1 MSNINDKATVSL
13 FVNGEQA
20 EAAME
25 RLREKAKTLDKQLQ
39 AAMAAGDKKSA
50 NKLQREI
57 NQVTKELNK
66 TESAAKGTG
75 LVLDNLANSS
85 LYGLRSAL
93 KHLEREL
100 KATKPNTE
108 AWHRYAEQINAVKGR
123 IDELNQELEGSK
135 SAWGKFKDWAMDTWP
150 AIDLLSKGYD
160 AVVNGM
166 RQYVEAYAEMDQQ
179 MANVRKF
186 TGMSAE
192 EVAALNEELK
202 KIDTR
207 TGREELNKLAQEAGR
222 LGLSSQEDVLGFVR
236 AADKINVALDD
247 LGEGATLTLSKLTDM
262 FGDRERYGVEQSLLK
277 TGSVINELSQS
288 SSAAAPYIANFA
300 ERMSGVGIQAGMTVP
315 QIMALGAVLD
325 SMGAQVEASSTAVS
339 QVLVRMMQDPAKY
352 ARVAGLE
359 VEKFSQLLK
368 TDANEALLTFLG
380 ALNQAGGMDA
390 LAPMFKDMGESG
402 ARAIATLA
410 TLAKN
415 IDTVRQ
421 RQNEANAAFQEGVS
435 IDKEF
440 DVQNNT
446 VQAGLEKAKNRFHE
460 LAVELGERLAPLM
473 THVISVTSAMAR
485 AISVVIDFVS
495 ENKGALIG
503 AASAFL
509 VYKSAV
515 MLANAETVIMNGLQ
529 KGMTVLWKV
538 ISPLITVASLGYYKL
553 TGNIQKANVAQ
564 RALSM
569 TMKSTPWGAI
579 AAGIGLVVGLFL
591 KHISSVQKARA
602 EQREFAAHLLE
613 LKKQSTDYA
622 TAAEEAY
629 TKEISALEKL
639 YDAATKET
647 NAKELRIAAVK
658 KLQETYPQTFAN
670 FSAEQIM
677 LGQAKGAYDELT
689 ESIMKNATARAA
701 AELYLK
707 NKQIILEKDVQINTL
722 KSENKAANAEIAKF
736 DKAAADQ
743 AEALSKQSSSFSG
756 SVAAQGTAG
765 SGINVASYQ
774 NVQSSVDPSELS
786 GLRESVQ
793 KNNAK
798 INQLAGERQV
808 ARDAVNYI
816 EKQFSNDEV
825 FLSSL
830 SGPSQTTSAPP
841 VSYTPTG
848 DADTSSPNGTD
859 RFAKEKAWKEEQEAL
874 NRIAYAKGEADFE
887 QYTARM
893 TQISIDYN
901 QKLLDREDVTG
912 NERLKI
918 QADYWEAVNK
928 QNKEEYSLFVADADE
943 SYARDLRTVN
953 ENYAAR
959 LEAGNLSAKER
970 EALEKSHT
978 EALEMLELEH
988 LQNLLA
994 ITDEGT
1000 DERAKLE
1007 QQYLDARLKAA
1018 QRHQQ
1023 EYEKTLAE
1031 HEKLLASLKNE
1042 HFGMNQGEKDAEF
1055 KKQFAALTEV
1065 YNQELAAA
1073 AGNEA
1078 EILRIKEAYMAAELA
1093 LRKKYN
1099 QEGAE
1104 DSKSSYSKAIDASVE
1119 WLNGDGGKALTG
1131 TLSTLTSGMS
1141 SIFSGLSSV
1150 IQAELDIQTAKIERR
1165 YEREIELAQGNSY
1178 KVAKLEK
1185 QKEKDIA
1192 KAKNDAN
1199 RKMFAMQVIQ
1209 AVAQTATNAL
1219 NAYGS
1224 AAAIPVVGHVLAP
1237 IAAAMAVAAG
1247 MIQVA
1252 SIKKQQQASEAQGYS
1267 KGGFTKKGA
1276 VDEPAG
1282 IVHAGEWVASQKL
1295 LASPVARPMIEALDR
1310 AQRTNTIGSLK
1321 PEDVSRSIRS
1331 TDSLSRIAEDDN
1343 RGALMVAAFAQ
1354 NSQAVGAL
1362 VERLNEPIVAW
1373 TTVTG
1378 DHGIRRNLTIHERLL
1393 NNKSPKHRNYGPN
1406 N

>member
-20 EAAME
+20 ESAME
-25 RLREKAKTLDKQLQ
+25 RLRNKAADLDKQLQ

-50 NKLQREI
+50 NKLQRELDRV
-57 NQVTKELNK
+57 NKELNK

-75 LVLDNLANSS
+75 IVLDNLANSS

-222 LGLSSQEDVLGFVR
+222 LGMSSQEDVLGFVR

-380 ALNQAGGMDA
+380 ALNQAGGMES

-402 ARAIATLA
+402 ARVIATLA

-421 RQNEANAAFQEGVS
+421 RQNEANVAFQEGVS

-460 LAVELGERLAPLM
+460 LVVELGEKLSPLM
-473 THVISVTSAMAR
+473 THVISLTSAMAR

-495 ENKGALIG
+495 EHKTALVVLTTSIVSYYVAIGTVTVAQKLWTGVVLIG
-503 AASAFL
+503 KTALTSFHYAVGLCKVGVIALNQGTRAASVAFATLNKTMKANPFGL
-509 VYKSAV
+509 VISLLSTLAVALHAVFSSTKDVSDATTDLASIEKDAQSATASEIRVLDELYKRTQDQTLAMDKRIDAV
-515 MLANAETVIMNGLQ
+515 HQLQ
-529 KGMTVLWKV
+529 KLYPDYFK
-538 ISPLITVASLGYYKL
+538 
-553 TGNIQKANVAQ
+553 N
-564 RALSM
+564 LS
-569 TMKSTPWGAI
+569 T
-579 AAGIGLVVGLFL
+579 
-591 KHISSVQKARA
+591 
-602 EQREFAAHLLE
+602 
-613 LKKQSTDYA
+613 
-622 TAAEEAY
+622 EA
-629 TKEISALEKL
+629 
-639 YDAATKET
+639 
-647 NAKELRIAAVK
+647 
-658 KLQETYPQTFAN
+658 F
-670 FSAEQIM
+670 
-677 LGQAKGAYDELT
+677 
-689 ESIMKNATARAA
+689 
-701 AELYLK
+701 
-707 NKQIILEKDVQINTL
+707 
-722 KSENKAANAEIAKF
+722 
-736 DKAAADQ
+736 
-743 AEALSKQSSSFSG
+743 
-756 SVAAQGTAG
+756 
-765 SGINVASYQ
+765 
-774 NVQSSVDPSELS
+774 
-786 GLRESVQ
+786 
-793 KNNAK
+793 
-798 INQLAGERQV
+798 LAGEAASSYRKLRDTILET
-808 ARDAVNYI
+808 ARIKGREKAIANLEEQIATLEDEKMQEIKPQMEIKMKAIANAQKHVNANIDPTQDPQYKLAQDAIDAVLAEYDPKINALKERQKSLASDVADATI
-816 EKQFSNDEV
+816 
-825 FLSSL
+825 SSAKNTTTTPDL
-830 SGPSQTTSAPP
+830 PPYNPTPPNPSTSE
-841 VSYTPTG
+841 
-848 DADTSSPNGTD
+848 D

-874 NRIAYAKGEADFE
+874 NRIAYAKGEADYE

-912 NERLKI
+912 IERLKI

-988 LQNLLA
+988 LQNLIA
-994 ITDEGT
+994 ITEEGT

-1023 EYEKTLAE
+1023 EYEKSLAE

-1099 QEGAE
+1099 QEGAD
-1104 DSKSSYSKAIDASVE
+1104 DSQSAYSKAIDASVE

-1141 SIFSGLSSV
+1141 SIFSGLSSL
-1150 IQAELDIQTAKIERR
+1150 IQAELEIQTAKIERR

-1185 QKEKDIA
+1185 QKEKEIA
-1192 KAKNDAN
+1192 KVKNEAS
-1199 RKMFAMQVIQ
+1199 RKQFSMQVIQ

-1224 AAAIPVVGHVLAP
+1224 TVVIPIVGKILAP
-1237 IAAAMAVAAG
+1237 IAAAAALAAG

-1252 SIKKQQQASEAQGYS
+1252 AIKKQQQAAEAQGYS

-1295 LASPVARPMIEALDR
+1295 LASPVARPLIEALDR

-1321 PEDVSRSIRS
+1321 PEDVSRSIRAN
-1331 TDSLSRIAEDDN
+1331 DSLSRIAEDDN

-1362 VERLNEPIVAW
+1362 VERLNEPFVTIN
-1373 TTVTG
+1373 TVTG
-1378 DHGIRRNLTIHERLL
+1378 PHGINQVQEDYSRLM
-1393 NNKSPKHRNYGPN
+1393 NNVTPKSKRKK
-1406 N
+1406 